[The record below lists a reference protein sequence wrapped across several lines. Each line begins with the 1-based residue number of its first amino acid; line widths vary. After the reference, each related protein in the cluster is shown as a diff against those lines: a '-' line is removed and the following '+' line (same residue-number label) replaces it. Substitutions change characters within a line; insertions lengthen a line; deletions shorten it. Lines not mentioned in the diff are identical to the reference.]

1 MAANAN
7 PARRDSRTADRP
19 GPAEASPFRS
29 SRPLKRMLAAEK
41 MVAKRTAEIAKLEA
55 LLRKATELAVQK
67 RLTLRL
73 RASINN
79 RASWLDYLA
88 AGFQKETRA
97 VIIP

>member
-1 MAANAN
+1 MATAN

-19 GPAEASPFRS
+19 GPKEASPFRS

-55 LLRKATELAVQK
+55 LLHRATDLAVQR

-73 RASINN
+73 RASVNN
-79 RASWLDYLA
+79 RASWLTYLA
-88 AGFQKETRA
+88 DGYQKETRA